1 MQRVHEGKAGEMLQV
16 VKCLPDKHKNL
27 SWVLRTYVKISGVRG
42 YTDNLSPGQVVQEE
56 TWGSVAYWSTVN

>member
-56 TWGSVAYWSTVN
+56 T